1 MKKLTTAIAACF
13 VLTGNVF
20 AANTGPATISELVV
34 NDVGA
39 HVKLATGNGNPDNC
53 ANPSIHSLVIPS
65 TRSGYKGILSTLIL
79 AYSTNRSVNIYTLG
93 CVGSQNEIDGVVLLP

>member
-1 MKKLTTAIAACF
+1 MKKLTTAIAAFF

-39 HVKLATGNGNPDNC
+39 HVKLATGNGNPGNC
-53 ANPSIHSLVIPS
+53 ADVSAHSLVIPS
-65 TRSGYKGILSTLIL
+65 SRSGFKGILSTLIV
-79 AYSTNRSVNIYTLG
+79 AYSAGRTVNIYTLG
-93 CVGSQNEIDGVVLLP
+93 CISTQNEIDGVVLLP